1 MELFDNIRNCNKNA
15 AAVKKAKKREKVQCG
30 IIAALTGSLIG
41 MVITHHASKK
51 EYEKFKKRLDVAND
65 KAEAL
70 DKKTSTDF
78 KETLK
83 DKVDTAT
90 ERLSNA
96 KKALKGDLVDVT
108 DFTEVEEPIDVE
120 VKENDN

>member
-41 MVITHHASKK
+41 MVITHHASRK
-51 EYEKFKKRLDVAND
+51 EYEKFKKRLDEAND

-70 DKKTSTDF
+70 DKKTSTGL

-83 DKVDTAT
+83 DKVDTA
-90 ERLSNA
+90 RDRISNA
-96 KKALKGDLVDVT
+96 KMALKGELVDVT